1 MNIVSILLS
10 QSNELIK
17 DYIEGKKSANQ
28 FFAYTPYELSSYRQ
42 RLEWLKRQPFKHRHQ
57 LVDGLLAYNR
67 QMGNHPVALDQ
78 IEKLR
83 KDDVYVVVGGQQA
96 GVLTGPLYSIHKAI
110 SLIQSS
116 RYLQQ
121 QLGVEVVPVFWI
133 AGEDHDYD
141 EINHVYSLSTEG
153 ELQKIKLD
161 VKRPGKQS
169 ASHLAVEREQMIRL
183 VDQFFDRQLD
193 TMETQ
198 TLKRMLKDLASQSN
212 NLVDWFGRIMAELFG
227 KHGLILVESSLEF
240 VRQLEK
246 PVFTRMI
253 AQAEDIHS
261 YLTEASLQLKQ
272 NGYSEQLQLDDD
284 QAHLFIYH
292 DGERHLLYHQGD
304 EFYTKHR
311 ELVLN
316 RQELLERIERCPA
329 DFSANVV
336 SRPLAQEHIFPSLAF
351 VGGPGEIAYW
361 AYFKN
366 YFAEMGYQLPVV
378 LPRTSITLVEGSIH
392 RCMEQVG
399 LELATVLSDFS
410 VWKEQHMEGLLE
422 AELKVQFEETR
433 KKMLAL
439 YRPLVE
445 QVSEMDKGL
454 QTLANKNVKRIENE
468 LMFLEK
474 KSKESQWK
482 KHEVHLQRINRI
494 EKALR
499 PEGNLQERVHN
510 IFAYLNIHGRELIDR
525 MVAVDYPFDP
535 THKVIST

>member
-17 DYIEGKKSANQ
+17 DYIEGKESANQ
-28 FFAYTPYELSSYRQ
+28 FFAYAPYELSSYRQ
-42 RLEWLKRQPFKHRHQ
+42 RLEWLNRQPFTHRQQ

-67 QMGNHPVALDQ
+67 QVGNHPVALDQ

-110 SLIQSS
+110 SLIHSA

-121 QLGVEVVPVFWI
+121 QLGVEVIPVFWI

-141 EINHVYSLSTEG
+141 EINHVYSLSTGG
-153 ELQKIKLD
+153 ELHKIKLD
-161 VKRPGKQS
+161 IKRPGKQS
-169 ASHLAVEREQMIRL
+169 ASHLSVDSEQMIRL

-198 TLKRMLKDLASQSN
+198 SLKRMLKDSASQSN

-261 YLTEASLQLKQ
+261 YLSEASLQLKQ

-284 QAHLFIYH
+284 QAHLFIYK

-304 EFYTKHR
+304 EFYTKYR
-311 ELVLN
+311 EVVLT

-336 SRPLAQEHIFPSLAF
+336 SRPLAQEHIFPTLAF

-399 LELATVLSDFS
+399 LEIATVLSDFS

-422 AELKVQFEETR
+422 AELKVLFEETR
-433 KKMLAL
+433 EKMLAL

-454 QTLANKNVKRIENE
+454 QALANKNLKRIENE
-468 LMFLEK
+468 LLFLEK
-474 KSKESQWK
+474 KSKESQWQ
-482 KHEVHLQRINRI
+482 KHEVYLQRIDRI

-510 IFAYLNIHGRELIDR
+510 IFAYLNVHGCELIDR

-535 THKVIST
+535 SHKVIST